1 MGSASQR
8 SVQDLYGDV
17 GDHYRI
23 FIRAPFFQLL
33 KHRDYWVPLLYFFF
47 VLITLFWDLYYHSGQ
62 YLYEARSLLPFY
74 LFPFLI
80 AALRIGDIVVDTR
93 CRNVENLGGF
103 ERSVESSRYVQLS
116 LYERQWFRLRYRAYG
131 GNLRCLAGDLVENWR
146 LWKEVN
152 SKAAKDIDGAVML
165 RFFLPPRDLARL
177 VTLLAALIAV
187 IATLIITLGADRQGY
202 FEFVD
207 NLPAYLKLY
216 WGVVFIVAFSGPYVI
231 FLGMQARLVLRAMID
246 ALSISQPSDKLF
258 YQFIQRLIWA
268 DGVKPAN
275 PSANSRVLRAV
286 DSMVDFFYEEW
297 RSAIGKLVLW
307 LVALLVLLLCT
318 LLHCLLR
325 VFSSARTL
333 GEALMRILLAV
344 QGGVCRIV
352 AAIQRLNLAV
362 PFHWTFFVLTGTG
375 ALFATLCGQ
384 P

>member
-1 MGSASQR
+1 MGWTWATIS
-8 SVQDLYGDV
+8 
-17 GDHYRI
+17 
-23 FIRAPFFQLL
+23 
-33 KHRDYWVPLLYFFF
+33 
-47 VLITLFWDLYYHSGQ
+47 
-62 YLYEARSLLPFY
+62 
-74 LFPFLI
+74 
-80 AALRIGDIVVDTR
+80 
-93 CRNVENLGGF
+93 
-103 ERSVESSRYVQLS
+103 
-116 LYERQWFRLRYRAYG
+116 
-131 GNLRCLAGDLVENWR
+131 
-146 LWKEVN
+146 
-152 SKAAKDIDGAVML
+152 
-165 RFFLPPRDLARL
+165 
-177 VTLLAALIAV
+177 V

-216 WGVVFIVAFSGPYVI
+216 WGVVFIIAFSGPYMI

-307 LVALLVLLLCT
+307 LVALLALLLCT

-325 VFSSARTL
+325 VFCSARTL

-344 QGGVCRIV
+344 LGSVCRIV

>member
-1 MGSASQR
+1 M
-8 SVQDLYGDV
+8 
-17 GDHYRI
+17 
-23 FIRAPFFQLL
+23 
-33 KHRDYWVPLLYFFF
+33 
-47 VLITLFWDLYYHSGQ
+47 
-62 YLYEARSLLPFY
+62 
-74 LFPFLI
+74 
-80 AALRIGDIVVDTR
+80 
-93 CRNVENLGGF
+93 ENLGGF
-103 ERSVESSRYVQLS
+103 ERSAESSRYVQLS

-216 WGVVFIVAFSGPYVI
+216 WGVVFIIAFGGPYMI

-307 LVALLVLLLCT
+307 LVALLALLLCT

-344 QGGVCRIV
+344 LGGVCRIV